1 MPSMCCVLV
10 LLALFT
16 PRLVIFLMWLF
27 TDYMSRAFDTWVW
40 PTLGFFFL
48 PATTIAYAIA
58 QNDLG
63 GPNGLGLLVIALG
76 FLLDIGV
83 IGGGARRRG

>member
-1 MPSMCCVLV
+1 
-10 LLALFT
+10 LLAFLT

-27 TDYMSRAFDTWVW
+27 TDYMSRAFDTWLW

-63 GPNGLGLLVIALG
+63 GTNGLGLLVIALG
-76 FLLDIGV
+76 FLIDIGV
-83 IGGGARRRG
+83 VGGGARRRG

>member
-16 PRLVIFLMWLF
+16 PRLAIFLMWLF

-63 GPNGLGLLVIALG
+63 GTSGLGLLVLALG
-76 FLLDIGV
+76 FLIDIGV
-83 IGGGARRRG
+83 IGGGARRRA